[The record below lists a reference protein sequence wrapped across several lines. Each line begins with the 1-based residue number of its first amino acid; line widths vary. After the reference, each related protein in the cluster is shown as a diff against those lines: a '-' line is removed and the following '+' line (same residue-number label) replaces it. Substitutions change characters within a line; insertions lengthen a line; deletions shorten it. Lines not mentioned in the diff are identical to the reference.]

1 MARPKRPSDSKEK
14 KAEYRQRYN
23 ERHPDRRSAQNK
35 AYRLKNQEKMRTYQ
49 ASWYQLWKADNPD
62 EYKQKMKEQVV
73 KYKTK
78 RNTYNQKYRQD
89 RKRQVWSASL
99 KRQYGITGDQYDA
112 MFAKQHGLCAIC
124 NRSERRVLNERITKL
139 EVDHNHQTGNVRKL
153 LCHACNVSVGFMD
166 ESPDR
171 MRRMIQY
178 IEEHEQLV
186 FKRGGA
192 Q

>member
-1 MARPKRPSDSKEK
+1 
-14 KAEYRQRYN
+14 
-23 ERHPDRRSAQNK
+23 
-35 AYRLKNQEKMRTYQ
+35 
-49 ASWYQLWKADNPD
+49 
-62 EYKQKMKEQVV
+62 
-73 KYKTK
+73 
-78 RNTYNQKYRQD
+78 
-89 RKRQVWSASL
+89 
-99 KRQYGITGDQYDA
+99 